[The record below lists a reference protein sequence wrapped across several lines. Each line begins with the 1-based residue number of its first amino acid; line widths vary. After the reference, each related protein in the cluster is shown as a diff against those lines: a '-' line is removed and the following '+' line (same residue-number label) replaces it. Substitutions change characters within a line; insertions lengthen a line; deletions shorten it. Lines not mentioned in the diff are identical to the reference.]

1 VSWSG
6 TRQTTPFPEVSAVL
20 LLVLIA
26 AIAAVVCGLIS
37 IAFGHTRRFNDVE
50 RFHRARSI
58 TTEWSRRAVT
68 GPVVEQRRRPDRERE
83 SVDA

>member
-1 VSWSG
+1 M
-6 TRQTTPFPEVSAVL
+6 L
-20 LLVLIA
+20 LLVLII
-26 AIAAVVCGLIS
+26 AIGAVLGGLLS
-37 IAFGHTRRFNDVE
+37 LALGHQRRFNDVE

-68 GPVVEQRRRPDRERE
+68 QPLVEQRRRE